1 MIANDNNKGGNGAE
15 DVIKAGKELAPLF
28 QFAQTQPIA
37 AEPKR
42 ITTGGAVESGR
53 AGSEPLKNERHERF
67 CQLVAYGDG
76 EGGTYS
82 FYQAYQEAFKKGLLS
97 KMSASSARANAS
109 RLRRDH
115 PEIDERI
122 AFLDRE
128 LKEEVMLR
136 RGSVFAKTINQVQG
150 VVEAMSKQRSNPKA
164 ASVLVSAA
172 GLILKATGNE
182 QPEAKT
188 ETSAALISQD
198 DGLGTLRAAL
208 VKVVKTTA

>member
-1 MIANDNNKGGNGAE
+1 MIANDSNGGADSAKE
-15 DVIKAGKELAPLF
+15 VIQAGKDLAPLF
-28 QFAQTQPIA
+28 AFGETQPIA
-37 AEPKR
+37 AEPKP
-42 ITTGGAVESGR
+42 IIAKK
-53 AGSEPLKNERHERF
+53 AQPGSEPLKNERHERF

-76 EGGTYS
+76 EGGAYS
-82 FYQAYQEAFKKGLLS
+82 FYEAYQEAFKKGTIS
-97 KMSASSARANAS
+97 TMTTSSARANAS

-115 PEIDERI
+115 PEIDARI

-150 VVEAMSKQRSNPKA
+150 VVEAMARQKSNPKA

-182 QPEAKT
+182 APEQKT
-188 ETSAALISQD
+188 ETTIAIAQQ
-198 DGLGTLRAAL
+198 DGLGTLKAAL
-208 VKVVKTTA
+208 AKVVRTST

>member
-15 DVIKAGKELAPLF
+15 DVIKAGQELAPLF
-28 QFAQTQPIA
+28 QFAETQPVA
-37 AEPKR
+37 AEPKPTPAKKGPR
-42 ITTGGAVESGR
+42 P
-53 AGSEPLKNERHERF
+53 GSEPLRNERHERF

-76 EGGTYS
+76 EGGTYPL
-82 FYQAYQEAFKKGLLS
+82 YEAYRRAFGKGAGMT
-97 KMSASSARANAS
+97 KASARANAS

-128 LKEEVMLR
+128 LKDEVMLR
-136 RGSVFAKTINQVQG
+136 RGSVFARTINQVQG

-182 QPEAKT
+182 QPEATT

-208 VKVVKTTA
+208 VKVVKTS

>member
-1 MIANDNNKGGNGAE
+1 MITNDNKSGGNEAKE
-15 DVIKAGKELAPLF
+15 VIQAGKDLAPLF
-28 QFAQTQPIA
+28 AFGQTQPIA
-37 AEPKR
+37 ADPKPL
-42 ITTGGAVESGR
+42 ITKKTS

-82 FYQAYQEAFKKGLLS
+82 FYQAYQEAFKKGPLS
-97 KMSASSARANAS
+97 NMSTSSARANAS
-109 RLRRDH
+109 RLRREH

-136 RGSVFAKTINQVQG
+136 KGSVFAKTINQVQG

-182 QPEAKT
+182 QPEQKT
-188 ETSAALISQD
+188 EASALLFEH
-198 DGLGTLRAAL
+198 DGLGTLKAAL
-208 VKVVKTTA
+208 AKVVKTST

>member
-1 MIANDNNKGGNGAE
+1 MIANDNNKGGNGA
-15 DVIKAGKELAPLF
+15 DGVIQAGKELAPLF

-37 AEPKR
+37 AEPKP
-42 ITTGGAVESGR
+42 ILAKKGPQP
-53 AGSEPLKNERHERF
+53 GSEPLKNERHERF

-76 EGGTYS
+76 EGRAYA
-82 FYQAYQEAFKKGLLS
+82 FYEAYQAAFKKGPLS
-97 KMSASSARANAS
+97 KMSTSSARANAS

-188 ETSAALISQD
+188 ETSAAALISKD

-208 VKVVKTTA
+208 VKVVKTS

>member
-28 QFAQTQPIA
+28 QFAQSQPIA
-37 AEPKR
+37 SEPKPMLAKK
-42 ITTGGAVESGR
+42 GPLP
-53 AGSEPLKNERHERF
+53 GSEPLKNERHERF

-82 FYQAYQEAFKKGLLS
+82 FYQAYQEAFKKGPLS
-97 KMSASSARANAS
+97 NMSTSSARANAS

-208 VKVVKTTA
+208 VKVVKTS

>member
-28 QFAQTQPIA
+28 QFAQSQPIA
-37 AEPKR
+37 AEPKPMLAKK
-42 ITTGGAVESGR
+42 GPLP
-53 AGSEPLKNERHERF
+53 GSEPLKNERHERF

-76 EGGTYS
+76 EGRAYS
-82 FYQAYQEAFKKGLLS
+82 FYQAYQEAFKKGAFS
-97 KMSASSARANAS
+97 NMSASSARANAS

-208 VKVVKTTA
+208 VKVVKTS

>member
-1 MIANDNNKGGNGAE
+1 MIANDSKSGAE
-15 DVIKAGKELAPLF
+15 GADGVIQAGKELAPLF
-28 QFAQTQPIA
+28 QFASTQPIA
-37 AEPKR
+37 AEPKPIAAKR
-42 ITTGGAVESGR
+42 GPEP
-53 AGSEPLKNERHERF
+53 GSSPLANANHERF

-76 EGGTYS
+76 TGGAYS
-82 FYQAYQEAFKKGLLS
+82 FYEAYQEAFKKGTVS
-97 KMSASSARANAS
+97 KMTKASARANAS

-136 RGSVFAKTINQVQG
+136 KGSVFAKTINQVQG

-172 GLILKATGNE
+172 GLILKATGNDA
-182 QPEAKT
+182 PEAKT
-188 ETSAALISQD
+188 ETSAALFARD
-198 DGLGTLRAAL
+198 DGMGTLRAAL
-208 VKVVKTTA
+208 VKVVKKA

>member
-37 AEPKR
+37 AEPKPMLAKK
-42 ITTGGAVESGR
+42 GPQP
-53 AGSEPLKNERHERF
+53 GSEPLKNERHERF

-82 FYQAYQEAFKKGLLS
+82 FYQAYQEAFKKGPLS
-97 KMSASSARANAS
+97 NMSTSSARANAS

-150 VVEAMSKQRSNPKA
+150 VVDAMSRQRSNPKA

-208 VKVVKTTA
+208 VKVVKTS

>member
-1 MIANDNNKGGNGAE
+1 MIANDSKDRENGANE
-15 DVIKAGKELAPLF
+15 VIDAGKALAPLF
-28 QFAQTQPIA
+28 EFGRTQPIA
-37 AEPKR
+37 AEPKSVIPR
-42 ITTGGAVESGR
+42 QGPQP
-53 AGSEPLKNERHERF
+53 GSEPLKNERHERF
-67 CQLVAYGDG
+67 CQLVVYGDG

-82 FYQAYQEAFKKGLLS
+82 FYHAYQEAFKKGAVS
-97 KMSASSARANAS
+97 KMTTACARANAS

-128 LKEEVMLR
+128 LKDEVMLR
-136 RGSVFAKTINQVQG
+136 KGSVFAKTINQVQG

-182 QPEAKT
+182 PQKT
-188 ETSAALISQD
+188 ETTIAMAEQ
-198 DGLGTLRAAL
+198 DGLGTLKAAL
-208 VKVVKTTA
+208 AKVVKTSAG

>member
-1 MIANDNNKGGNGAE
+1 MIANDNNKGGNGTE

-37 AEPKR
+37 AEPKP
-42 ITTGGAVESGR
+42 ILAKKGPQS
-53 AGSEPLKNERHERF
+53 GSEPLKNERHERF

-76 EGGTYS
+76 DGGTYS
-82 FYQAYQEAFKKGLLS
+82 FYEAYQEAFKKGPLS
-97 KMSASSARANAS
+97 NMSTSSARANAS

-208 VKVVKTTA
+208 VKVVKTS

>member
-1 MIANDNNKGGNGAE
+1 MEPTPAKKG
-15 DVIKAGKELAPLF
+15 PR
-28 QFAQTQPIA
+28 P
-37 AEPKR
+37 
-42 ITTGGAVESGR
+42 
-53 AGSEPLKNERHERF
+53 GSEPLRNERHERF
-67 CQLVAYGDG
+67 CQLCAYGDAQG
-76 EGGTYS
+76 RSYA
-82 FYQAYQEAFKKGLLS
+82 FYQAYREAFRRGAGEG
-97 KMSASSARANAS
+97 MADASARANAA

-136 RGSVFAKTINQVQG
+136 KGSVFAKTINQVQG

-182 QPEAKT
+182 QPEQKT
-188 ETSAALISQD
+188 ETTIAIAQQ
-198 DGLGTLRAAL
+198 DGLGTLKAAL
-208 VKVVKTTA
+208 AKVVRTSQ

>member
-1 MIANDNNKGGNGAE
+1 MIANDNNKSGNGAE

-28 QFAQTQPIA
+28 QFAQSQPIA
-37 AEPKR
+37 AEPKP
-42 ITTGGAVESGR
+42 TLVKKGPLP
-53 AGSEPLKNERHERF
+53 GSEPLKNERHERF
-67 CQLVAYGDG
+67 CQLIAYGDG

-82 FYQAYQEAFKKGLLS
+82 FYQAYQEAFKKGPLS
-97 KMSASSARANAS
+97 NMSTSSARANAS

-208 VKVVKTTA
+208 VKVVKTST

>member
-28 QFAQTQPIA
+28 QFAQSQPIA
-37 AEPKR
+37 AEPKPMLVKK
-42 ITTGGAVESGR
+42 GPLP
-53 AGSEPLKNERHERF
+53 GSEPLKNERHERF

-82 FYQAYQEAFKKGLLS
+82 FYQAYQEAFKKGPLS
-97 KMSASSARANAS
+97 NMSTSSARANAS

-208 VKVVKTTA
+208 VKVVKTS

>member
-15 DVIKAGKELAPLF
+15 GVVKAGKELAPLF

-37 AEPKR
+37 AEPKP
-42 ITTGGAVESGR
+42 ILAKKGPQP
-53 AGSEPLKNERHERF
+53 GSEPLKNERHERF

-82 FYQAYQEAFKKGLLS
+82 FYQAYQLAFKKGPLS
-97 KMSASSARANAS
+97 NMSTSSARANAS

-208 VKVVKTTA
+208 VKVVKTS

>member
-1 MIANDNNKGGNGAE
+1 MIANDNKDGADE
-15 DVIKAGKELAPLF
+15 VIDAGKSIAPLF
-28 QFAQTQPIA
+28 EFGATQPIA
-37 AEPKR
+37 ADPKPIIAR
-42 ITTGGAVESGR
+42 NGPQP
-53 AGSEPLKNERHERF
+53 GSEPLKNERHERF

-76 EGGTYS
+76 EGRAYS
-82 FYQAYQEAFKKGLLS
+82 FYQAYQEAFKKGVVS
-97 KMSASSARANAS
+97 DMPAASARANAS

-136 RGSVFAKTINQVQG
+136 KGSVFAKTINQVQG
-150 VVEAMSKQRSNPKA
+150 VVEAMSRQKSNPKA

-182 QPEAKT
+182 APAEKT
-188 ETSAALISQD
+188 ETTIAIAQQ
-198 DGLGTLRAAL
+198 DGLGTLKAAL
-208 VKVVKTTA
+208 AKVVRTTN